1 MRIPKRRF
9 VILAAIA
16 LAIAAAF
23 LAVLLRPSGDAS
35 EARIRDLRLTLVPI
49 SRRSVLPKLAGSA
62 LDPPPPMIR
71 LGALVG
77 KPAFIDVW
85 ASWCLPCRAEAPML
99 ARLWRR
105 YGGRVQFVGIDVED
119 NRGDAR
125 AFIRRYGVGYP
136 NIFDTK
142 ASLAGKLGFFGL
154 PTAYLVDERGR
165 IAAKLVGKQKEAT
178 LASGLAALVGEA
190 KGRRNVVLPT
200 YSTTRP
206 S

>member
-1 MRIPKRRF
+1 
-9 VILAAIA
+9 
-16 LAIAAAF
+16 
-23 LAVLLRPSGDAS
+23 
-35 EARIRDLRLTLVPI
+35 
-49 SRRSVLPKLAGSA
+49 
-62 LDPPPPMIR
+62 
-71 LGALVG
+71 
-77 KPAFIDVW
+77 
-85 ASWCLPCRAEAPML
+85 ML

-105 YGGRVQFVGIDVED
+105 YGGQVQFVGIDVED
-119 NRGDAR
+119 TRGDSR

-136 NIFDTK
+136 NIFDKK
-142 ASLAGKLGFFGL
+142 ASLAGTLGFFGL

-190 KGRRNVVLPT
+190 KGRRNIVLPT